1 MTTTYNLDTV
11 RSELPLLD
19 DWTYLNTG
27 TVGIMAEPVLKAH
40 LDYLTHYERG
50 GHTAQQAAVEGY
62 DRSKQ
67 TLADLLGVDPADIA
81 FNRNATDGINTVAA
95 GFPLQPGDEVITSTE
110 EHPAMVIPWLAACD
124 RNGARLRFIAISA
137 DRNQFVANLRQQ
149 LTSHTRIVAMSHVS
163 CETGVRLPVDLIRGI
178 VGPDVAILIDA
189 SQSVGQFDVKI
200 PALDADFV
208 IGNGHKWL
216 AGPKG
221 TGFVWLKPESIHM
234 APPVYFHSE
243 TVDPNWSR
251 DYYQSDPSPAIKLS
265 SKAGRFEFGTRS
277 WHLFGALADAI
288 EYQANLG
295 WSAIENHMRS
305 TSNFAKE
312 SMAEIPGVRVL
323 SPEKWEDS
331 SGLVTFSIAGMKG
344 ELASQRLWDEHRIA
358 QRRVESPSS
367 VRVACAYFSSRE
379 DIQRLVKAVD
389 SLARN
394 G

>member
-1 MTTTYNLDTV
+1 MVSTYDLDAV
-11 RSELPLLD
+11 RGELPLLN

-27 TVGIMAEPVLKAH
+27 TVGIMAEPVLRAH
-40 LDYLTHYERG
+40 LDNLAHYERG
-50 GHTAQQAAVEGY
+50 GHTAQKAAIAGY

-67 TLADLLGVDPADIA
+67 ALANLLGVDPADIA
-81 FNRNATDGINTVAA
+81 FNRNATDGINAVAA
-95 GFPLQPGDEVITSTE
+95 GFPLQAGNEVITSTE

-124 RNGARLRFIAISA
+124 RNGARLRFMPISA
-137 DRNQFVANLRQQ
+137 DRDQFVANLRQH
-149 LTSHTRIVAMSHVS
+149 LTPQTRIVTISHVS
-163 CETGVRLPVDLIRGI
+163 CETGVRLPVDLIRGV

-189 SQSVGQFDVKI
+189 SQSVGQFEVKI
-200 PALDADFV
+200 PALNADFV

-221 TGFVWLKPESIHM
+221 TGFVWFKPESIHL

-251 DYYQSDPSPAIKLS
+251 DYYQSDPTPAIKLS
-265 SKAGRFEFGTRS
+265 TRAERFEFGTRS

-288 EYQANLG
+288 EYQSNLG
-295 WSAIENHMRS
+295 WPAIESHMQTMSNH
-305 TSNFAKE
+305 AKE
-312 SMAEIPGVRVL
+312 SLAEIPGVRVL

-358 QRRVESPSS
+358 QRRVQSPSS
-367 VRVACAYFSSRE
+367 VRVACAYFTSRE
-379 DIQRLVKAVD
+379 DIQSLVEAVD